1 MPESF
6 ASTREAILVFHF
18 ADRMKAELL
27 LASRLLATLQQL
39 KEPELTGGQRVFLEF
54 LRGLDQELAL
64 GQSLIRGQELVKV
77 RTVLTGLLGMVES
90 GLLAEVQ
97 GHLTWILSQM
107 TTYAQRAMEFL
118 LRKDLL

>member
-54 LRGLDQELAL
+54 LRGLDQEVAL

-97 GHLTWILSQM
+97 GHLTWIVSQM

-118 LRKDLL
+118 LSKDLL